1 MNCAPRSD
9 ASQSL
14 LRASGH
20 ARAQERIQR
29 PATHSVSPF
38 PLNYGKKDRGTVE
51 SQTWRR
57 RSWVRIAPRPLD
69 GAEQARLPAP
79 RSSSIRKEV
88 VTAAKEE

>member
-38 PLNYGKKDRGTVE
+38 PLNYGKKDHGTVE
-51 SQTWRR
+51 SQTGVAGLGFESRL
-57 RSWVRIAPRPLD
+57 APLM
-69 GAEQARLPAP
+69 AWSKLVFQLPAP
-79 RSSSIRKEV
+79 RLSVRKS
-88 VTAAKEE
+88 